1 MVRATMD
8 GLVHLV
14 SARQIARERG
24 VDLDQIAYKA
34 RQEG

>member
-1 MVRATMD
+1 MD

-14 SARQIARERG
+14 SVRQVARERG